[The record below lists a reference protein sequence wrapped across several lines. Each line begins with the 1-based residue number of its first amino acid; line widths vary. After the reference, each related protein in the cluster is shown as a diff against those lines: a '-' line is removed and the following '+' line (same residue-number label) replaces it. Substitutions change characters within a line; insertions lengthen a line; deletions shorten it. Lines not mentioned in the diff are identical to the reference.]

1 MKVAEPQAHHAPT
14 KVTAQ
19 VRQSAA
25 GAPICPRRDI
35 APHSRRRRDKAP
47 CLMQGAKE
55 VPNGIGT
62 FLLIEKRRGD
72 MEAIL
77 DLRLS

>member
-1 MKVAEPQAHHAPT
+1 
-14 KVTAQ
+14 
-19 VRQSAA
+19 
-25 GAPICPRRDI
+25 
-35 APHSRRRRDKAP
+35 
-47 CLMQGAKE
+47 MQGAKE